1 MPGILNKLP
10 MDAIYDKDNGSEP
23 PRNQEVLQSWES
35 IKALNAKLCSGNL
48 EADVKA
54 CLAAVNKALGLY
66 ADLYARVPIALD
78 VKSNEDHIEAL
89 AEGLK
94 LFADLAEI
102 KLTANKL

>member
-10 MDAIYDKDNGSEP
+10 TDAIYDKANGSEP

-48 EADVKA
+48 EADVKS

-66 ADLYARVPIALD
+66 AGVPIALD
-78 VKSNEDHIEAL
+78 VKSNGDHIEAL

-102 KLTANKL
+102 KLTTNKS